1 MTPEEL
7 RATLPA
13 KKKGRPEEYL
23 QAAIVR
29 YYRMQYPDRYEMLFS
44 NHNNANSAQQG
55 EKAKAQGRVAGVA
68 DLTYLQPNGKVVFIE
83 VKTATGKQ
91 SPEQK
96 KWQKLVE
103 ENGYRYEIV
112 RSIDDAKKIFEE

>member
-7 RATLPA
+7 RAMLP

-29 YYRMQYPDRYEMLFS
+29 YYRMHYPNRYGLLFS
-44 NHNNANSAQQG
+44 NHNNANSAAQG
-55 EKAKAQGRVAGVA
+55 EKAKAQGRVAGVS
-68 DLTYLQPNGKVVFIE
+68 DLTYLKGNAEVVFIE
-83 VKTATGKQ
+83 CKTATGKQ

-96 KWQKLVE
+96 QWQKLIE

-112 RSIDDAKKIFEE
+112 RSLDDAKKIFEE